1 MNSLKSLCL
10 KYIVTLC
17 LLVNAFAFDYASLQE
32 QDENLLAACP
42 QYITIYTNG
51 PVPGTTTIYPTSN
64 VASNTSENYPYTG
77 SKSLS
82 SSSILS
88 NSTIPTSSSTPITA
102 SVPTSSSILSNSTI
116 PSSSS
121 ISASTITT
129 TIISGSTQFTTTF
142 VDQSIDTVE
151 VVIPT
156 AGYITTTL
164 TSGSS
169 YPVSTTTLQTA
180 SGTQSGLVEV
190 ITPSCGCSPENSFH
204 LRLVG
209 DSINPSYV
217 YKNTN
222 VSDPDEGN
230 MYTSTEGN
238 TEAVNVFYYD
248 PTAERILTCD
258 CVRPVYTIYT
268 DDPDSSFDII
278 KNNNG
283 TFTFVESSSGEIQT
297 LHVSQYGALWI
308 TSPEYDGE
316 TGGMDDVGFR
326 ADDVTLVAY

>member
-1 MNSLKSLCL
+1 M
-10 KYIVTLC
+10 
-17 LLVNAFAFDYASLQE
+17 
-32 QDENLLAACP
+32 
-42 QYITIYTNG
+42 
-51 PVPGTTTIYPTSN
+51 
-64 VASNTSENYPYTG
+64 
-77 SKSLS
+77 
-82 SSSILS
+82 
-88 NSTIPTSSSTPITA
+88 
-102 SVPTSSSILSNSTI
+102 
-116 PSSSS
+116 
-121 ISASTITT
+121 
-129 TIISGSTQFTTTF
+129 
-142 VDQSIDTVE
+142 
-151 VVIPT
+151 VIPT

-169 YPVSTTTLQTA
+169 YPVSTTTLQTV

-190 ITPSCGCSPENSFH
+190 ITPSCGCNPENSFH

-248 PTAERILTCD
+248 PTVERILTCD

-326 ADDVTLVAY
+326 ADDVILVAY